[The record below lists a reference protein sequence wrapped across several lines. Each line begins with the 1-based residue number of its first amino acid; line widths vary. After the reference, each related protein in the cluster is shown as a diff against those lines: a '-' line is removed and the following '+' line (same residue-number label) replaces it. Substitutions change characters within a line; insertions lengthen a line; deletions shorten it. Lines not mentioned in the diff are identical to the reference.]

1 MMKGMIIMSTEDLE
15 FYTMRVGEPLTA
27 EEKAEI
33 AALKGRPIV
42 FDEDCPPTTEEQSA
56 ETLYLMRKYNTR
68 RITKEIYMK
77 EFPER
82 FKKKIVGW

>member
-1 MMKGMIIMSTEDLE
+1 MENLE
-15 FYTMRVGEPLTA
+15 YYTRKVGEPLTE

-42 FDEDCPPTTEEQSA
+42 YDEDCPPTTKEQAEES
-56 ETLYLMRKYNTR
+56 LYLMRKYNTR

-82 FKKKIVGW
+82 FKSKVVG